1 MAVKK
6 YITLLGKKEVEF
18 IERLQDNKD
27 TRRIYKPLDIRQLR
41 YRLLYKR
48 KILTNDL
55 ITLNAV
61 LEKLQ
66 SL

>member
-1 MAVKK
+1 VKK
-6 YITLLGKKEVEF
+6 YTTLLGKKEVEF
-18 IERLQDNKD
+18 IERLQNDKD
-27 TRRIYKPLDIRQLR
+27 IRRIYKPLDIRQLK

-48 KILTNDL
+48 KVLTNDL

>member
-1 MAVKK
+1 MKK
-6 YITLLGKKEVEF
+6 YTTLLGKKEVEF
-18 IERLQDNKD
+18 IERLQNNKD
-27 TRRIYKPLDIRQLR
+27 IRRLYKPLDIRQPK

-48 KILTNDL
+48 KVLTNDL

-61 LEKLQ
+61 LQKLQ

>member
-1 MAVKK
+1 MKK
-6 YITLLGKKEVEF
+6 YTTLLGKKEVEF
-18 IERLQDNKD
+18 IERLQNNKD
-27 TRRIYKPLDIRQLR
+27 IRRLYKPLDIRQLK

-48 KILTNDL
+48 KVLTNDL

-66 SL
+66 SI